1 MDGTAR
7 NPRKLGDRVKH
18 YWLAQRMAKRTG
30 VDLNAAATSGD
41 LSQDD
46 WSNVVTRCQGCAW
59 TEGCQKF
66 LGQTDAVLQPIPATC
81 ENSQTLKHLKFKQR
95 T

>member
-7 NPRKLGDRVKH
+7 NPRKLGDRIKH

-46 WSNVVTRCQGCAW
+46 WSNVVTRCQ
-59 TEGCQKF
+59 KF